1 MEKEKNINLD
11 NDVLL
16 FNEKIE
22 ILRKE
27 ISKKVVWQELLVR
40 DLIIALFAR
49 WHILLEWAP
58 WLAKTLTIDT
68 LSKTLDLKFKRIQF
82 TPDLLPSDLIWA
94 KIYNQAKWDFST
106 KFWPIFSNFLLADE
120 INRAPSKV
128 QSALLEAMAE
138 RQITIWEDTYKLE
151 NPFIVLATQNPI
163 EQEGTYSLP
172 EAQLDRF
179 LLKTIVDYP
188 NESEEIQ
195 IMKNNFIED
204 LKIEKIIS
212 KEELIHYQEIV
223 KNIYVDDKIFDYVK
237 NIIFSTRNIKKWNL
251 ENIEK
256 YISYPLSPRASISLI
271 ARAKV
276 LAMLE
281 WRSFVIPE
289 DIKEMAYPTLRHRLI
304 LSYEAIADW
313 VKADDIIKVILDSVK
328 II

>member
-16 FNEKIE
+16 FNEKME

-27 ISKKVVWQELLVR
+27 ISKKIVGQNLLVR

-49 WHILLEWAP
+49 GHILLEGAP
-58 WLAKTLTIDT
+58 GLAKTLTIDT

-82 TPDLLPSDLIWA
+82 TPDLLPSDLIGA
-94 KIYNQAKWDFST
+94 KIYNQASGNFST
-106 KFWPIFSNFLLADE
+106 KFGPIFSNFLLADE

-138 RQITIWEDTYKLE
+138 RQITIGEDTYKLE
-151 NPFIVLATQNPI
+151 TPFIVLATQNPI

-188 NESEEIQ
+188 NEVEEIQ
-195 IMKNNFIED
+195 IMKNNFIEA
-204 LKIEKIIS
+204 LEVSKIIS

-237 NIIFSTRNIKKWNL
+237 NIIFSTRDTKKLAL

-256 YISYPLSPRASISLI
+256 YISIHYL
-271 ARAKV
+271 
-276 LAMLE
+276 LE
-281 WRSFVIPE
+281 LVFLLLLE
-289 DIKEMAYPTLRHRLI
+289 LKY
-304 LSYEAIADW
+304 
-313 VKADDIIKVILDSVK
+313 
-328 II
+328 